1 MSPMSQSIDLYN
13 QLAKNFSRK
22 INFDLKRIKHAL
34 NKLGHPENQLRNVI
48 NIIGSDGK
56 YSLLTSLKYFLQANN
71 YSVSTYISP
80 SIKDI
85 RERFFLGDKH
95 LSYNDIK
102 KSMRIIK
109 NTDTK
114 LTVFEALTLIFI
126 INAAK
131 SNSDFNLVEA
141 GALFAKDSTNVF
153 SFPRAQAIVNINK
166 QHLNFLKKKTLD
178 EIINQ
183 KIGYLSKFTNIYIG
197 KQKIKSFKKNKKS
210 FEQKPKHAY
219 LFLMEVKKN

>member
-13 QLAKNFSRK
+13 QLAKNFYRK

-34 NKLGHPENQLRNVI
+34 SKLGHPENQLRNVI

-102 KSMRIIK
+102 KSMMIIK

-131 SNSDFNLVEA
+131 
-141 GALFAKDSTNVF
+141 K
-153 SFPRAQAIVNINK
+153 
-166 QHLNFLKKKTLD
+166 
-178 EIINQ
+178 
-183 KIGYLSKFTNIYIG
+183 
-197 KQKIKSFKKNKKS
+197 
-210 FEQKPKHAY
+210 
-219 LFLMEVKKN
+219 

>member
-22 INFDLKRIKHAL
+22 INFDLKRIKNAL
-34 NKLGHPENQLRNVI
+34 SKLGHPENQLRNVI

-131 SNSDFNLVEA
+131 RNSDFNLVEA
-141 GALFAKDSTNVF
+141 GALFAKDSTKVF
-153 SFPRAQAIVNINK
+153 SFPRVQAIVNINK
-166 QHLNFLKKKTLD
+166 QHLILL
-178 EIINQ
+178 
-183 KIGYLSKFTNIYIG
+183 
-197 KQKIKSFKKNKKS
+197 
-210 FEQKPKHAY
+210 
-219 LFLMEVKKN
+219 